1 MIGVQLEEGKTQN
14 WWWNPMPDEKVTI
27 TPASGSIVFKN
38 TDGAVIGS
46 IDTTDDGSGSA
57 NDEITIDKAKLT
69 NGSVNGGTF

>member
-1 MIGVQLEEGKTQN
+1 
-14 WWWNPMPDEKVTI
+14 MPDEKVTI

-38 TDGAVIGS
+38 TAGSVIGS

-69 NGSVNGGTF
+69 NAKIDGGTY